1 MRVLKSHLKLQNLN
15 RNKMKIVTI
24 HTEKIQNIFEELNAN
39 FGGKVTFDVD
49 EYTLEVNNNFAK
61 GSIMGA
67 SFNDNISYVQFD
79 MTFSAD
85 LKLNVIN
92 GSSSPIYFAYCSK
105 GNLSHSFGLSGEERK
120 LKTFQTAIVTSKLN
134 QDNVLYFEKD
144 KKTKFTLIIVG
155 TETEPSHANS
165 LNQMVRETFFEENL
179 NEEFF
184 YAGSYNLKIGEKIE
198 QLNAVTQTG
207 IVRNLLKEGILRI
220 ILAMEIQQHT
230 DDVNSFSK
238 ETNCLNLREMEEIK
252 ELSEVIKANPEE
264 PFTIKSLSKK
274 SGLSPNKLQ
283 EGFKMIHNRTVNDYI
298 THMRVLKAEIL
309 IRTSDLNISE
319 IVYCIGFTSRSYFS
333 KIFKQKFNC
342 SPKEYKFNL
351 NPMGITA

>member
-1 MRVLKSHLKLQNLN
+1 
-15 RNKMKIVTI
+15 MKIVTI
-24 HTEKIQNIFEELNAN
+24 NTEKIENIFEELTLNV
-39 FGGKVTFDVD
+39 GGKVTFDLD
-49 EYTLEVNNNFAK
+49 EYTLEVNNSFAK
-61 GSIMGA
+61 GSITGA
-67 SFNDNISYVQFD
+67 SFNDDISYVQFD

-85 LKLNVIN
+85 VRMNILNLK
-92 GSSSPIYFAYCSK
+92 SSPVYFAYCSK
-105 GNLSHSFGLSGEERK
+105 GNLSHSFGITGEERK
-120 LKTFQTAIVTSKLN
+120 LKTFQTAILSSK
-134 QDNVLYFEKD
+134 QDQEHVLFFEKD

-155 TETEPSHANS
+155 THVTVNQTHS
-165 LNQMVRETFFEENL
+165 LNENVRETFFGKNTVED
-179 NEEFF
+179 FF
-184 YAGSYNLKIGEKIE
+184 YIGSYNLRIAEKIE
-198 QLNAVTQTG
+198 QLNAVTQSG

-230 DDVNSFSK
+230 DDLAAATK
-238 ETNCLNLREMEEIK
+238 DTNCLTLREMEEIK
-252 ELSEVIKANPEE
+252 ELSEAIKANPEE

-351 NPMGITA
+351 NPLAITA

>member
-1 MRVLKSHLKLQNLN
+1 
-15 RNKMKIVTI
+15 MKIVTI
-24 HTEKIQNIFEELNAN
+24 NTEKTQNIFEELNRN
-39 FGGKVTFDVD
+39 FGGKVTFDLD
-49 EYTLEVNNNFAK
+49 EYALEVDNSFAT
-61 GSIMGA
+61 GSIVGA
-67 SFNDNISYVQFD
+67 SFNDNISYVEFD

-85 LKLNVIN
+85 VRMDILNLK
-92 GSSSPIYFAYCSK
+92 SSPIYFAYCSK
-105 GNLSHSFGLSGEERK
+105 GNLAHSFGVKGEEHQ
-120 LKTFQTAIVTSKLN
+120 LQTFQTAIVSSKHN
-134 QDNVLYFEKD
+134 ADNVLFFDKN

-155 TETEPSHANS
+155 TQSDPQNQMHS
-165 LNQMVRETFFEENL
+165 LNQKVKETFFERNL
-179 NEEFF
+179 PNDFF
-184 YAGSYNLKIGEKIE
+184 YVGSYNLKIAEKIE

-220 ILAMEIQQHT
+220 ILAMEMQQHA
-230 DDVNSFSK
+230 DDLNSFEK
-238 ETNCLNLREMEEIK
+238 ETNCLTLREMEEIK
-252 ELSEVIKANPEE
+252 ELSEFIKANPEE
-264 PFTIKSLSKK
+264 AFTIKSLSKR

-351 NPMGITA
+351 NSLAITA

>member
-1 MRVLKSHLKLQNLN
+1 
-15 RNKMKIVTI
+15 MKIVTI

-49 EYTLEVNNNFAK
+49 EYTLEVNNNFVK
-61 GSIMGA
+61 GSISGA

-79 MTFSAD
+79 MTFSVD

-92 GSSSPIYFAYCSK
+92 GISSPLYFAYCSK
-105 GNLSHSFGLSGEERK
+105 GNLSHSFGIHGEEHK

-134 QDNVLYFEKD
+134 QDNVLFFEKD

-155 TETEPSHANS
+155 TQPEGSQANS
-165 LNQMVRETFFEENL
+165 LSQMVRETFFQDNL

-230 DDVNSFSK
+230 DDINSFSK
-238 ETNCLNLREMEEIK
+238 EANCLTLREMEEIK
-252 ELSEVIKANPEE
+252 ELSETIKANPEE

-351 NPMGITA
+351 NPLAVTA

>member
-1 MRVLKSHLKLQNLN
+1 
-15 RNKMKIVTI
+15 MKIVTI
-24 HTEKIQNIFEELNAN
+24 NTEKIENIFEELTLNV
-39 FGGKVTFDVD
+39 GGKVSFDLN
-49 EYTLEVNNNFAK
+49 EYTLEVSNSFAK
-61 GSIMGA
+61 GSIIGA
-67 SFNDNISYVQFD
+67 SFNDDISYVQFD
-79 MTFSAD
+79 MTFSTD
-85 LKLNVIN
+85 VRMNILNLK
-92 GSSSPIYFAYCSK
+92 SSPVYFAYCSK
-105 GNLSHSFGLSGEERK
+105 GNLSHSFGVTGEERK
-120 LKTFQTAIVTSKLN
+120 LKTFQTAILSSK
-134 QDNVLYFEKD
+134 QDQEHVLFFEKD

-155 TETEPSHANS
+155 TQETVNQTNS
-165 LNQMVRETFFEENL
+165 LNENVRETFFGKNTMED
-179 NEEFF
+179 FF
-184 YAGSYNLKIGEKIE
+184 YIGSYNLRIAEKIE

-230 DDVNSFSK
+230 DDLLAASK
-238 ETNCLNLREMEEIK
+238 DANCLTLREMEEIK
-252 ELSEVIKANPEE
+252 ELSEAIKANPEE

-351 NPMGITA
+351 NPLASTA

>member
-1 MRVLKSHLKLQNLN
+1 
-15 RNKMKIVTI
+15 MKIVTI
-24 HTEKIQNIFEELNAN
+24 NTEKIENIFEELTLNV
-39 FGGKVTFDVD
+39 GGKVTFDLD
-49 EYTLEVNNNFAK
+49 EYTLEVNNSFAK
-61 GSIMGA
+61 GSIIGA
-67 SFNDNISYVQFD
+67 SFNDDISYVQFD

-85 LKLNVIN
+85 VRMNILNLK
-92 GSSSPIYFAYCSK
+92 SSPVYFAYCSK
-105 GNLSHSFGLSGEERK
+105 GNLSHSFGITGEERK
-120 LKTFQTAIVTSKLN
+120 LKTFQTAILSSK
-134 QDNVLYFEKD
+134 QDQEHVLFFEKD

-155 TETEPSHANS
+155 THVTVNQTHS
-165 LNQMVRETFFEENL
+165 LNENVRETFFGKNTVED
-179 NEEFF
+179 FF
-184 YAGSYNLKIGEKIE
+184 YIGSYNLRIAEKIE
-198 QLNAVTQTG
+198 QLNAVTQSG

-230 DDVNSFSK
+230 DDLAAATK
-238 ETNCLNLREMEEIK
+238 DTNCLTLREMEEIK
-252 ELSEVIKANPEE
+252 ELSEAIKANPEE

-351 NPMGITA
+351 NPLAITA

>member
-1 MRVLKSHLKLQNLN
+1 
-15 RNKMKIVTI
+15 MKIVTI
-24 HTEKIQNIFEELNAN
+24 NTEKIENIFDELTLNV
-39 FGGKVTFDVD
+39 GGKVTFDLD
-49 EYTLEVNNNFAK
+49 EYTLEVNNSFAK
-61 GSIMGA
+61 GSITGA
-67 SFNDNISYVQFD
+67 SFNDDISYVQFD

-85 LKLNVIN
+85 VRMNILNLK
-92 GSSSPIYFAYCSK
+92 SSPVYFAYCSK
-105 GNLSHSFGLSGEERK
+105 GNLSHSFGITGEERK
-120 LKTFQTAIVTSKLN
+120 LKTFQTAILSSK
-134 QDNVLYFEKD
+134 QDQEHVLFFEKD

-155 TETEPSHANS
+155 TQVTVNQTHS
-165 LNQMVRETFFEENL
+165 LNENVRETFFGKNTIED
-179 NEEFF
+179 FF
-184 YAGSYNLKIGEKIE
+184 YIGSYNLRIAEKIE
-198 QLNAVTQTG
+198 QLNAVTQSG

-230 DDVNSFSK
+230 DDLVAATK
-238 ETNCLNLREMEEIK
+238 DTKCLTLREMEEIK
-252 ELSEVIKANPEE
+252 ELSEAIKANPEE

-351 NPMGITA
+351 NPLAITA

>member
-1 MRVLKSHLKLQNLN
+1 
-15 RNKMKIVTI
+15 MKIVEI
-24 HTEKIQNIFEELNAN
+24 NTERINNIFEELALNV
-39 FGGKVTFDVD
+39 GGKVTFDLD

-61 GSIMGA
+61 GSIIGS
-67 SFNDNISYVQFD
+67 SFNDDISYIQFD
-79 MTFSAD
+79 MTFAVD
-85 LKLNVIN
+85 VRMNITNLKA
-92 GSSSPIYFAYCSK
+92 SPVYFAYCSK
-105 GNLSHSFGLSGEERK
+105 GNLSHSFGILGEERK
-120 LKTFQTAIVTSKLN
+120 LKTFQTAILSSKED
-134 QDNVLYFEKD
+134 QEHVLFFEKD
-144 KKTKFTLIIVG
+144 TKTKFTLIIVG
-155 TETEPSHANS
+155 TQTGNKQTNC
-165 LNQMVRETFFEENL
+165 LNEKVKETFFDENTP
-179 NEEFF
+179 EDFF
-184 YAGSYNLKIGEKIE
+184 YLGSYNLRIAEKIE
-198 QLNAVTQTG
+198 QLNAINQKG

-230 DDVNSFSK
+230 DDLLAASK
-238 ETNCLNLREMEEIK
+238 DANCLTLREMEEIK
-252 ELSEVIKANPEE
+252 ELSEAIKANPEE
-264 PFTIKSLSKK
+264 AFTIKSLSKR

-351 NPMGITA
+351 NPLAITA

>member
-1 MRVLKSHLKLQNLN
+1 
-15 RNKMKIVTI
+15 MKIVTI
-24 HTEKIQNIFEELNAN
+24 NTEKIENIFDELTLNV
-39 FGGKVTFDVD
+39 GGKVTFDLD
-49 EYTLEVNNNFAK
+49 EYTLEVNNSFAK
-61 GSIMGA
+61 GSITGA
-67 SFNDNISYVQFD
+67 SFNDDISYVQFD

-85 LKLNVIN
+85 VRMNILNLK
-92 GSSSPIYFAYCSK
+92 SSPVYFAYCSK
-105 GNLSHSFGLSGEERK
+105 GNLSHSFGITGEERK
-120 LKTFQTAIVTSKLN
+120 LKTFQTAILSSK
-134 QDNVLYFEKD
+134 QDQEHVLFFEKD

-155 TETEPSHANS
+155 TQVTVNQTHS
-165 LNQMVRETFFEENL
+165 LNENVRETFFGKNTVED
-179 NEEFF
+179 FF
-184 YAGSYNLKIGEKIE
+184 YIGSYNLRIAEKIE
-198 QLNAVTQTG
+198 QLNAVTQSG

-230 DDVNSFSK
+230 DDLIAATK
-238 ETNCLNLREMEEIK
+238 DTNCLTLREMEEIK
-252 ELSEVIKANPEE
+252 ELSEAIKANPEE

-351 NPMGITA
+351 NPLAITA

>member
-1 MRVLKSHLKLQNLN
+1 
-15 RNKMKIVTI
+15 MKIVTI
-24 HTEKIQNIFEELNAN
+24 NTEKIENIFDELTLNV
-39 FGGKVTFDVD
+39 GGKVTFDLD
-49 EYTLEVNNNFAK
+49 EYTLEVNNSFAK
-61 GSIMGA
+61 GSITGA
-67 SFNDNISYVQFD
+67 SFNDDISYVQFD

-85 LKLNVIN
+85 VRMNILNLK
-92 GSSSPIYFAYCSK
+92 SSPVYFAYCSK
-105 GNLSHSFGLSGEERK
+105 GNLSHSFGITGEERK
-120 LKTFQTAIVTSKLN
+120 LKTFQTAILSSK
-134 QDNVLYFEKD
+134 QDQEHVLFFEKD

-155 TETEPSHANS
+155 THATVNQIHS
-165 LNQMVRETFFEENL
+165 LNENVRETFFGKNTVED
-179 NEEFF
+179 FF
-184 YAGSYNLKIGEKIE
+184 YIGSYNLRIAEKIE
-198 QLNAVTQTG
+198 QLNAVNQSG

-230 DDVNSFSK
+230 DDLIAATK
-238 ETNCLNLREMEEIK
+238 DTNCLTLREMEEIK
-252 ELSEVIKANPEE
+252 ELSEAIKANPEE

-351 NPMGITA
+351 NPLAITA

>member
-1 MRVLKSHLKLQNLN
+1 
-15 RNKMKIVTI
+15 MKIVTI
-24 HTEKIQNIFEELNAN
+24 QSEKIQNIFNELNTN
-39 FGGKVTFDVD
+39 FGGKVAFDVD
-49 EYTLEVNNNFAK
+49 EYSIDVNNSLAK
-61 GSIMGA
+61 GSIIGA

-79 MTFSAD
+79 MTFSVD
-85 LKLNVIN
+85 LRLDVTNS
-92 GSSSPIYFAYCSK
+92 SSSPIYFAYCSK
-105 GNLSHSFGLSGEERK
+105 GNLTHSFGVNGEARK
-120 LKTFQTAIVTSKLN
+120 LKTFQTAILTSKKN
-134 QDNVLYFEKD
+134 QDNVLFFEKD

-155 TETEPSHANS
+155 NQQETNQMNS
-165 LNQMVRETFFEENL
+165 LNNMVRETFFKEYA

-198 QLNAVTQTG
+198 QLNAINQTG

-220 ILAMEIQQHT
+220 ILAMEIQQHS
-230 DDVNSFSK
+230 DDLNCFSK
-238 ETNCLNLREMEEIK
+238 EPNCLTLREMEEIK
-252 ELSEVIKANPEE
+252 ELSEAIKANPEE
-264 PFTIKSLSKK
+264 AFTIKSLSKK

-283 EGFKMIHNRTVNDYI
+283 EGFKMVHNRTVNDYI

-351 NPMGITA
+351 NPFAITA

>member
-1 MRVLKSHLKLQNLN
+1 
-15 RNKMKIVTI
+15 MKIVTI
-24 HTEKIQNIFEELNAN
+24 NTEKIENIFNELTLNV
-39 FGGKVTFDVD
+39 GGKVTFDLD
-49 EYTLEVNNNFAK
+49 EYTLEVNNSFAK
-61 GSIMGA
+61 GSITGA
-67 SFNDNISYVQFD
+67 SFNDDISYVQFD
-79 MTFSAD
+79 MTFSD
-85 LKLNVIN
+85 DVRMNILNLK
-92 GSSSPIYFAYCSK
+92 SSPVYFTYCSK
-105 GNLSHSFGLSGEERK
+105 GVLSHSFGITGEERK
-120 LKTFQTAIVTSKLN
+120 LKTFQTAILSSK
-134 QDNVLYFEKD
+134 QDQEHVLFFERD

-155 TETEPSHANS
+155 TQVTINKTHS
-165 LNQMVRETFFEENL
+165 LNENVRETFFGKNTIED
-179 NEEFF
+179 FF
-184 YAGSYNLKIGEKIE
+184 YIGSYNLRIAEKIE
-198 QLNAVTQTG
+198 QLNAVTQSG

-230 DDVNSFSK
+230 DDLLAATK
-238 ETNCLNLREMEEIK
+238 DTNCLTLREMEEIK
-252 ELSEVIKANPEE
+252 ELSEAIKANPEE

-351 NPMGITA
+351 NPLAITA

>member
-1 MRVLKSHLKLQNLN
+1 
-15 RNKMKIVTI
+15 MKIVTL
-24 HTEKIQNIFEELNAN
+24 HTDKIQNLFRELSTN
-39 FGGKVTFDVD
+39 FGGKVTCDVD
-49 EYTLEVNNNFAK
+49 EYTLEVNNSLVK

-85 LKLNVIN
+85 IRMDITN
-92 GSSSPIYFAYCSK
+92 GKSAPIYFAYCSK
-105 GNLSHSFGLSGEERK
+105 GNLSHSFGVSAEVRK
-120 LKTFQTAIVTSKLN
+120 LKTFQTAIVTSKSAKENNLF
-134 QDNVLYFEKD
+134 FEKD

-155 TETEPSHANS
+155 SQPEVNQANS
-165 LNQMVRETFFEENL
+165 LNQMVRDTFFQENPE
-179 NEEFF
+179 EEFF

-198 QLNAVTQTG
+198 QLNAVNQTG

-220 ILAMEIQQHT
+220 ILAMEIQQHS
-230 DDVNSFSK
+230 DDLKAFSK
-238 ETNCLNLREMEEIK
+238 ETNCLSLKEMEEIK
-252 ELSEVIKANPEE
+252 ELSEAIKANPEE

-283 EGFKMIHNRTVNDYI
+283 EGFKMIHDRTVNDYI

-351 NPMGITA
+351 NPLAITA